1 MNLVLTLGNQEE
13 AETATMVV
21 SVQCLEAWM
30 SVIQVPEE
38 VSKLVEVVLFSGKG
52 FLYLEGLEK
61 FQVFLASLV
70 GSLLLGMEFR
80 FSSIPVLIVTFLEA
94 QVCQPPASSF
104 FLNCKH
110 EIGSGFFKIIK
121 KILLSKW
128 VLFMLKKM
136 S

>member
-1 MNLVLTLGNQEE
+1 MNLVLRLVNQEG
-13 AETATMVV
+13 AETATLVV
-21 SVQCLEAWM
+21 SVQCLEARM

-38 VSKLVEVVLFSGKG
+38 VSKLVEAVLFSGKG

-80 FSSIPVLIVTFLEA
+80 FSSIPVLTVSFLEA

-104 FLNCKH
+104 FL
-110 EIGSGFFKIIK
+110 I
-121 KILLSKW
+121 
-128 VLFMLKKM
+128 
-136 S
+136 